1 MNKKHIMMT
10 LSGLAILT
18 LMTGCAQQTMKI
30 DAGAGAKCT
39 VKNDRT
45 TINVT
50 SPAEFAVNRGLNN
63 LEIQCELNGKKAA
76 TILPPVD
83 TGAAGLIKLE
93 LQ

>member
-1 MNKKHIMMT
+1 MNNT
-10 LSGLAILT
+10 LSMTMGGLAL
-18 LMTGCAQQTMKI
+18 LSLLGGCAQQTMKL
-30 DAGAGAKCT
+30 DAGAGAKCS

-45 TINVT
+45 TINLT
-50 SPAEFAVNRGLNN
+50 SPAEFTVNRGLNN

-83 TGAAGLIKLE
+83 AGAAGLIKLE